1 MQIKRRFTTAGKS
14 PYEKIPFRRATSEIK
29 NPDGSVVFRLEGFL
43 VPEHWS
49 QVAADILAQKYFR
62 KAGVPTRL
70 KRLEETQVPSWLW
83 RSTADMRHL
92 GELPGGERP
101 AAKTTHG
108 RLSDHLPARGSSW
121 GWKGAYFPAGET
133 PAPSTT
139 ST

>member
-29 NPDGSVVFRLEGFL
+29 NPDGSVVFRLENFE

-70 KRLEETQVPSWLW
+70 KRTEETQVPSWLW
-83 RSTADMRHL
+83 RSTAD
-92 GELPGGERP
+92 ERAP
-101 AAKTTHG
+101 RRVAA
-108 RLSDHLPARGSSW
+108 A
-121 GWKGAYFPAGET
+121 
-133 PAPSTT
+133 
-139 ST
+139 